1 MTQWRFAPHLWCV
14 MKDSLSK
21 TAMPLSVRNA
31 LAKLGADISIARRR
45 RNLPMSI
52 VAERAFVGRNTITR
66 VERGDPG
73 VALGT
78 YASVLFVLGM
88 ADRLADLADPGTDE
102 VGMALDVERLP
113 LRAR

>member
-1 MTQWRFAPHLWCV
+1 M
-14 MKDSLSK
+14 
-21 TAMPLSVRNA
+21 
-31 LAKLGADISIARRR
+31 AKLGHDISVARRR
-45 RNLPMSI
+45 RNLPVAV

-78 YASVLFVLGM
+78 YASVLFALGL

-102 VGMALDVERLP
+102 VGMALEAERLP
-113 LRAR
+113 QRAR

>member
-1 MTQWRFAPHLWCV
+1 
-14 MKDSLSK
+14 MKDSKSK
-21 TAMPLSVRNA
+21 AALPLAIRRG
-31 LAKLGADISIARRR
+31 LTKLGADISIARRR
-45 RNLPMSI
+45 RKLPISV

-88 ADRLADLADPGTDE
+88 AERLADIADPRSDD
-102 VGMALDVERLP
+102 VGMALEGERLP

>member
-1 MTQWRFAPHLWCV
+1 
-14 MKDSLSK
+14 MKDSRSK
-21 TAMPLSVRNA
+21 AALPLTIRHG

-45 RNLPMSI
+45 RNLPISV
-52 VAERAFVGRNTITR
+52 VAERAYVGRNTITR

-78 YASVLFVLGM
+78 YANVLFVLGL
-88 ADRLADLADPGTDE
+88 AERLADLADPRTDE
-102 VGMALDVERLP
+102 VGMALEVERLP

>member
-1 MTQWRFAPHLWCV
+1 
-14 MKDSLSK
+14 MKDSRSK
-21 TAMPLSVRNA
+21 AALPLAVRHG

-45 RNLPMSI
+45 RNLPISV

-78 YASVLFVLGM
+78 YANVLFVLGL
-88 ADRLADLADPGTDE
+88 AERLADLADPRTDE

>member
-1 MTQWRFAPHLWCV
+1 
-14 MKDSLSK
+14 MKDSRSK
-21 TAMPLSVRNA
+21 TALPLGVRRDM
-31 LAKLGADISIARRR
+31 AKLGHDISVARRR
-45 RNLPMSI
+45 RNLPVAV

-78 YASVLFVLGM
+78 YASVLFALGL

-102 VGMALDVERLP
+102 VGMALEAERLP

>member
-1 MTQWRFAPHLWCV
+1 
-14 MKDSLSK
+14 MKDSRSK
-21 TAMPLSVRNA
+21 AALPLAVRRD
-31 LAKLGADISIARRR
+31 LTKLGHDISVARRR
-45 RNLPMSI
+45 RNLPVAV

-78 YASVLFVLGM
+78 YASVLFALGL
-88 ADRLADLADPGTDE
+88 ADRLADLADPATDE
-102 VGMALDVERLP
+102 VGMALEAGRLP